1 MSHSKAIGIVGGVGP
16 YAGLDLN
23 RKIFDNTVAKTDQEH
38 LKVILFS
45 LSADIPDRTKFLFG
59 NERINPADAIFKVL
73 QKLESLGVEVAGIP
87 CNTFHAPEIFDVLI
101 KRLKENRNHIKVIH
115 MIKEVAFFIKKY
127 YPDVNSLGILGT
139 NGTVYSGIYTK
150 VLEPQ
155 GFKIIYPSKEVQYSM
170 VHPSIY
176 DPIFGIK
183 ARSNPVT
190 ATATKTIKE
199 AMENIIEQ
207 EADCIILAC
216 TELPLAIET
225 QPTNGKPIIDPTLI
239 LARAL
244 IAKVAP
250 DKLRPLSYP

>member
-1 MSHSKAIGIVGGVGP
+1 MRHSKAIGIVGGVGP

-23 RKIFDNTVAKTDQEH
+23 RKIFDHTVAKTDQEH

-45 LSADIPDRTKFLFG
+45 FSVDIPDRTKFLLG

-73 QKLESLGVEVAGIP
+73 QKLESVGVEVAGIP

-101 KRLKENRNHIKVIH
+101 KRLKENRNHIEVVH
-115 MIKEVAFFIKKY
+115 MIKEVASFIKKY
-127 YPDVNSLGILGT
+127 YPHVNSLGILGT
-139 NGTVYSGIYTK
+139 NGTVYSRIYTK
-150 VLEPQ
+150 ILQPE
-155 GFKIIYPSKEVQYSM
+155 GFKIIYPDKEVQYSM

-183 ARSNPVT
+183 AKSNPVT
-190 ATATKTIKE
+190 ATAQKTIKQ
-199 AMENIIEQ
+199 AMENIIEHGA
-207 EADCIILAC
+207 ECIILGC

-225 QPTNGKPIIDPTLI
+225 KSTNGKPIIDPALI

-244 IAKVAP
+244 IGKVAP
-250 DKLRPLSYP
+250 DKLRPLS